1 MKKLFTLLVLMCL
14 LGVNRIWAQFN
25 PMSMVVNTGTT
36 IVYQGQ
42 LPSYTG
48 NGGDFF
54 NKSNWELIPSGNIQS
69 ATFSSN
75 SFDIN
80 ITYKDVVDSEKGGAI
95 TVIFNKNKN
104 FASYYVIT
112 IPYSGNHVWN
122 FEDFDHTGSI
132 PQDEGSVTP
141 TQNLHWVQDWKSKPS
156 SGAQN
161 NQHPIMVASPH
172 DSNLEGS
179 YNSIW
184 GTNAYYIPET
194 AGLLFETNS
203 RNFGYNGTNPNGNKK
218 YVTWGGRDP
227 RDNSGYNPTFKIP
240 QVQGGK
246 YIKVWWDG
254 MSEGRLGANFKVEN
268 LLDLEGVEILNSFP
282 ITGVCWNAAGTIYY
296 GGCVIFKVKG
306 SSSERKDVV
315 FKLTDTGW
323 NDLYRIEVTD
333 QYSTDMILL
342 QQIGGNK
349 EVKYNNDQGSFVV
362 EESELNQGPHY
373 YSETDKPYL
382 TFCGANAYTRIERAK
397 TCEFTVVQEPEDG
410 VVSYVQRQ
418 WNSGGAD
425 YYNLDITQIK
435 GSGNIKVIQRV
446 KYGDYVLDKNETWL
460 AFGTYKQQ
468 SYPYTWDFM
477 DWNMKQKQMLGVL
490 DDSHTH
496 GISYGYWNT
505 ATDNVRSLETH
516 ELVDA
521 SKVNNSYVS
530 NYVWN
535 NVPVDRPL
543 FAQGAQL
550 SYRDYD
556 QSQNKDEI
564 VPFKEAEGLR
574 MKQFWGNEIGV
585 GPTYDGEISL
595 DGNFLKYNPTVDGHK
610 LVITIPN
617 VPTKK
622 NNEDMWLF
630 VKSSVAPQSV
640 YAATDKANPVNI
652 SASVPT
658 KCNLNDDVKAY
669 KITSEGDV
677 EILFTKATSISAIGV
692 THIFKSINAL
702 GYATESRDVD
712 IDHEYEGVFTKND
725 VNAYCIQTYDDNG
738 FTYEY
743 KRLPQ
748 VKKSTRVHMV
758 PKNTGIVLYADV
770 NPSAGTQFNVPLF
783 YPACNN
789 AKLDMSDNSAE
800 YKAFRNNWMAPCV
813 EEYTHTS
820 ETVNRLDAMK
830 QFGENGIAGYNYGT
844 NNDNCTKFVM
854 SSKYYVYHK
863 TSTGGEYSDI
873 QVSTDPTT
881 GAQTEAFV
889 RMNLNLANSGV
900 ANTSNTMG
908 ANKAYLLI
916 PTSKMPT
923 ALWNGGNGEGNPGYA
938 KPGVIFMDLEDL
950 FGGEE
955 PISGIATAID
965 TIESA
970 ETVDKGN
977 TYYTISGMKIQGI
990 PTEKGVYI
998 LNGKKVMVK

>member
-1 MKKLFTLLVLMCL
+1 MCL
-14 LGVNRIWAQFN
+14 LGVSQVWAQFN
-25 PMSMVVNTGTT
+25 PMSLVVNTGTT
-36 IVYQGQ
+36 IVNHSQ

-48 NGGDFF
+48 NGGDLWDR
-54 NKSNWELIPSGNIQS
+54 SRWQLITAGNISS
-69 ATFSSN
+69 AEFSSN

-80 ITYKDVVDSEKGGAI
+80 ITYKDVPDSEKGGAI
-95 TVIFNKNKN
+95 TVIFKKNPN

-132 PQDEGSVTP
+132 HQEQGSVTP
-141 TQNLHWVQDWKSKPS
+141 TQGLHWVQDWKSKPS

-161 NQHPIMVASPH
+161 NQHPIMVASPK
-172 DSNLEGS
+172 DSNKEGNYS
-179 YNSIW
+179 TIN

-203 RNFGYNGTNPNGNKK
+203 GNFGYNGTNSNGNKK

-227 RDNSGYNPTFKIP
+227 RDDSGYNPTFKIP

-254 MSEGRLGANFKVEN
+254 MDKGGLGANFKVEN

-282 ITGVCWNAAGTIYY
+282 ITGVCWNTTGTIYY

-306 SSSERKDVV
+306 SPSERKDVV

-323 NDLYRIEVTD
+323 NDLYKIEVTD

-373 YSETDKPYL
+373 YTETDKPYL
-382 TFCGANAYTRIERAK
+382 SFCGANAYTRIERAK
-397 TCEFTVVQEPEDG
+397 TCEFTVVQEPADG

-418 WNSGGAD
+418 WNSGGAN

-446 KYGDYVLDKNETWL
+446 KYGNYVLDKNETWL

-496 GISYGYWNT
+496 GFAYGYWNT
-505 ATDNVRSLETH
+505 ASDNVRSLETH
-516 ELVDA
+516 EPVDA
-521 SKVNNSYVS
+521 SKGNN
-530 NYVWN
+530 NYIWN
-535 NVPVDRPL
+535 NMPVDRPL

-556 QSQNKDEI
+556 QSLNKDEI

-574 MKQFWGNEIGV
+574 MKQFWGGELGV

-595 DGNFLKYNPTVDGHK
+595 DGNFLKFNPTVDGHK

-617 VPTKK
+617 VPTQKD
-622 NNEDMWLF
+622 NEDMWLF

-640 YAATDKANPVNI
+640 YAATDKANAVKI
-652 SASVPT
+652 DASVPT
-658 KCNLNDDVKAY
+658 KCNLDNDVKAY
-669 KITSEGDV
+669 KITSAGDV

-743 KRLPQ
+743 KGLPL

-770 NPSAGTQFNVPLF
+770 NPNAGSQFNVPLF

-789 AKLDMSDNSAE
+789 AKLDMSENSAE

-813 EEYTHTS
+813 SEYTHTS

-830 QFGENGIAGYNYGT
+830 LCGENGIEGYNYGS
-844 NNDNCTKFVM
+844 NNDVCTKFVM
-854 SSKYYVYHK
+854 SRQYYVYYKHGDGSGTNSEEL
-863 TSTGGEYSDI
+863 TSE
-873 QVSTDPTT
+873 Q
-881 GAQTEAFV
+881 EAFY
-889 RMNLNLANSGV
+889 RMRLNSGV
-900 ANTSNTMG
+900 SGTSNTMG

-916 PTSKMPT
+916 PTDKLPL
-923 ALWNGGNGEGNPGYA
+923 ALWNGGNGAGVAGQA
-938 KPGVIFMDLEDL
+938 KPGVIFMDDIEAL

-965 TIESA
+965 TIEST
-970 ETVDKGN
+970 ETVGNGN
-977 TYYTISGMKIQGI
+977 TYHTLSGMQIQGV
-990 PTEKGVYI
+990 PTQKGVYI
-998 LNGKKVMVK
+998 MNGKKVLVK

>member
-333 QYSTDMILL
+333 KYSTDMILL

-468 SYPYTWDFM
+468 SYPYTWDFTDYNVGREALASAFNTSPQQKYS
-477 DWNMKQKQMLGVL
+477 DWDLI
-490 DDSHTH
+490 D
-496 GISYGYWNT
+496 
-505 ATDNVRSLETH
+505 ATDQRYGLETH
-516 ELVDA
+516 ALVDA
-521 SKVNNSYVS
+521 TTGS
-530 NYVWN
+530 NGFVWN
-535 NVPVDRPL
+535 NVQIEKPL
-543 FAQGAQL
+543 FAQGSQL
-550 SYRDYD
+550 TYGKA
-556 QSQNKDEI
+556 NGKVGI
-564 VPFKEAEGLR
+564 IKETEGLR
-574 MKQFWGNEIGV
+574 VKQRSASGLGV
-585 GPTYDGEISL
+585 GEEFDKELSMNGYY
-595 DGNFLKYNPTVDGHK
+595 LKFAPAPKSDHG
-610 LVITIPN
+610 LIITIPSI
-617 VPTKK
+617 PQGEGQ
-622 NNEDMWLF
+622 EDMWVF
-630 VKSSVAPQSV
+630 IKANAVPNGVW
-640 YAATDKANPVNI
+640 AATDKAQSPKLDPSTPDKCSLPDNVWAYRVT
-652 SASVPT
+652 SA
-658 KCNLNDDVKAY
+658 
-669 KITSEGDV
+669 GDV
-677 EILFTKATSISAIGV
+677 EIYYQKDVEIQAIGV
-692 THIFKSINAL
+692 TNIFKSINLL
-702 GYATESRDVD
+702 GYATESRDVK
-712 IDHEYEGVFTKND
+712 IDHSYEGFFTNDD
-725 VNAYCIQTYDDNG
+725 VNAYCILANEYG
-738 FTYEY
+738 SPYEY
-743 KRLPQ
+743 KGTPI
-748 VKKSTRVHMV
+748 VMKSEQTVNVV
-758 PKNTGIVLYADV
+758 PENTGIVLFKSGHDKDK
-770 NPSAGTQFNVPLF
+770 GGFNVPLF
-783 YPACNN
+783 YPACNVDV
-789 AKLDMSDNSAE
+789 KEAE
-800 YKAFRNNWMAPCV
+800 QDLYEVNMMAPNVARTEHKMETETKDGV
-813 EEYTHTS
+813 EY
-820 ETVNRLDAMK
+820 
-830 QFGENGIAGYNYGT
+830 
-844 NNDNCTKFVM
+844 TKFVM
-854 SSKYYVYHK
+854 SRQYYVYHK
-863 TSTGGEYSDI
+863 NSDGTGTDSEEKTSE
-873 QVSTDPTT
+873 Q
-881 GAQTEAFV
+881 EAFY
-889 RMNLNLANSGV
+889 RMRVNSGV
-900 ANTSNTMG
+900 SGTSNWME

-916 PTSKMPT
+916 PTEKLPL
-923 ALWNGGNGEGNPGYA
+923 ALWNNGNGQGVAGKA
-938 KPGVIFMDLEDL
+938 KPGVIFMDDIMSL
-950 FGGEE
+950 FGEDE
-955 PISGIATAID
+955 PISGIATAIE

-970 ETVDKGN
+970 ETVDNGN
-977 TYYTISGMKIQGI
+977 TYYTISGVKIQGR

-998 LNGKKVMVK
+998 VNGKKVLVK